1 MSDHKVCADPKQCCR
16 ELSRIWDALGIT
28 TPQNQPASEMV
39 AALKAE
45 LADLAGRHELLTLE
59 GAALTRDRDALKA
72 GLAKMIAELE
82 AALPAMNTATLI
94 AHVHG
99 QPYSGP
105 TIDLEGAKKTLA
117 STGGA

>member
-1 MSDHKVCADPKQCCR
+1 MSDRCEEHGHNWFDADNY
-16 ELSRIWDALGIT
+16 DAIRCLDCGLTAGIVSHAD
-28 TPQNQPASEMV
+28 QE
-39 AALKAE
+39 AAEAKL
-45 LADLAGRHELLTLE
+45 
-59 GAALTRDRDALKA
+59 AALTRDRDALKA